1 MLGLTNRQG
10 KRRQPKSRSRDDDR
24 KVPSIV
30 KIALQ
35 EDDHDQLEIIFEV
48 DEVFDCRQLIARRI

>member
-10 KRRQPKSRSRDDDR
+10 KRRQPKSRFRDVDP

-30 KIALQ
+30 KNALQ
-35 EDDHDQLEIIFEV
+35 EDDQDQLEIIFEV
-48 DEVFDCRQLIARRI
+48 DEEFDCPQSIA

>member
-35 EDDHDQLEIIFEV
+35 EDDQDQLEIIFEV
-48 DEVFDCRQLIARRI
+48 DEVFDCRQLIA